1 MAAKHQHAFISDN
14 RTTISKTA
22 NSINEGIN
30 SMVELRAHE
39 QKVLSALEKLGGKAT
54 VEQLVT
60 DYSFPDAAVMRA
72 ALTLQE
78 KSLIKVHAEQQT
90 QIKLT
95 AEGELHAKNG
105 LPERR
110 LIKTV
115 AALGGS
121 ADLNKA
127 AEKAGLGL
135 QFVQIALSWAL
146 RKKWAVYDSQTN
158 TIRTAEKPLHQVV
171 IPEGNDESLLTFL
184 CARLQ
189 TTLSDLTAELQSAV
203 ETLKRRK
210 LLTVELKTRRIL
222 EITSVGKQAVRE
234 SIRHGVKVKLERV
247 TQLTPELIIS
257 GKWRN
262 VKLQKYNIEA
272 PVAKTWA
279 GKKHPY
285 LSFLEEVR
293 AKLVTLGFKEMTG
306 TNVETSFFNFDAL
319 YTPQDHPARE
329 EVGIYFVK
337 DPEFGDVSAY
347 KAAVA
352 NVKATH
358 ENGWT
363 TGSTGWGYKYSLQEA
378 KRLIL
383 RGHGT
388 CLSARTLLSKDLEIP
403 SRYFSIARCYRPE
416 VVDKTHLSEFN
427 QVEGIVVDEKLT
439 LRDLLGVLAKFAIE
453 IAGADKV
460 RFKPDYFPFT
470 EPSVELSAY
479 KEGYGWVE
487 FGGSG
492 IFRPEVTLPLGVKV
506 PVIAWGLGVDR
517 LFMMRAGI
525 DDIRCIFSQDLDWLR
540 RKQVT

>member
-1 MAAKHQHAFISDN
+1 
-14 RTTISKTA
+14 
-22 NSINEGIN
+22 
-30 SMVELRAHE
+30 MVELRAQE
-39 QKVLSALEKLGGKAT
+39 VKLLSMLTEDT
-54 VEQLVT
+54 EVSVEELT
-60 DYSFPDAAVMRA
+60 RKYKIADSAVMRT

-78 KSLIKVHAEQQT
+78 KGLVKIYAKPKTVLKLNEEGKIHAD
-90 QIKLT
+90 
-95 AEGELHAKNG
+95 NG

-110 LIKTV
+110 LLN
-115 AALGGS
+115 ALIELQGK
-121 ADLNKA
+121 ATLNQA
-127 AEKAGLGL
+127 IEKSGLEE
-135 QFVQIALSWAL
+135 QFARIALNWTL
-146 RKKWAVYDSQTN
+146 RKKWAAYNSKKR
-158 TIRTAEKPLHQVV
+158 TIQASSVPKV
-171 IPEGNDESLLTFL
+171 GNDEKLLNSF
-184 CARLQ
+184 RVKEQ
-189 TTLSDLTAELQSAV
+189 VTLKELNRELQDSV
-203 ETLKRRK
+203 VTLKKRQF
-210 LLTVELKTRRIL
+210 LIVEEKTRRTL
-222 EITSVGKQAVRE
+222 QITELGKQAVE
-234 SIRHGVKVKLERV
+234 EGEKAAAKV
-247 TQLTPELIIS
+247 TQLTPELIIT
-257 GKWRN
+257 GKWQT

-272 PVAKTWA
+272 PVAETWP

-285 LSFLEEVR
+285 LRFLEEVR

-306 TNVETSFFNFDAL
+306 TSVETSFFNFDAL

-337 DPEFGDVSAY
+337 DPTFGDVSSYETAL
-347 KAAVA
+347 A

-358 ENGWT
+358 ENGWK
-363 TGSTGWGYKYSLQEA
+363 TGSSGWGYKYSTNEA

-388 CLSARTLLSKDLEIP
+388 CLSARTLLSKDLEVP

-427 QVEGIVVDEKLT
+427 QVEGIVVDESLT

-492 IFRPEVTLPLGVKV
+492 IFRPEVTMPLGVKV

-517 LFMMRAGI
+517 LFMMRADV
-525 DDIRCIFSQDLDWLR
+525 DDIRSIFSQDLEWLR
-540 RKQVT
+540 RKQVV

>member
-1 MAAKHQHAFISDN
+1 
-14 RTTISKTA
+14 
-22 NSINEGIN
+22 
-30 SMVELRAHE
+30 MVELRAAE
-39 QKVLSALEKLGGKAT
+39 FKILSTLAKSHGNVSVEEFARKCKLA
-54 VEQLVT
+54 
-60 DYSFPDAAVMRA
+60 DSAVMRT
-72 ALTLQE
+72 ALTLQDKGFVKIFA
-78 KSLIKVHAEQQT
+78 KSERIL
-90 QIKLT
+90 KLN
-95 AEGELHAKNG
+95 AEGKLHSEYG

-110 LIKTV
+110 LLRALI
-115 AALGGS
+115 ALGG
-121 ADLNKA
+121 KA
-127 AEKAGLGL
+127 TLHQTAQKAGLDER
-135 QFVQIALSWAL
+135 FTRIALSWTL
-146 RKKWAVYDSQTN
+146 RKKWATYDSKTN
-158 TIRTAEKPLHQVV
+158 NLQAATKP
-171 IPEGNDESLLTFL
+171 IEENDE
-184 CARLQ
+184 
-189 TTLSDLTAELQSAV
+189 
-203 ETLKRRK
+203 K
-210 LLTVELKTRRIL
+210 LLSVLRGTEETALSSLKGELEDAVVALKKRQFLIVEERTQRTL
-222 EITSVGKQAVRE
+222 EITELGEQAAQE
-234 SIRHGVKVKLERV
+234 GENTAEEV
-247 TQLTPELIIS
+247 TQLTPELIIT

-262 VKLQKYNIEA
+262 VKLRKYDIQA
-272 PVAKTWA
+272 PVAKTWP

-306 TNVETSFFNFDAL
+306 TSVEASFFNFDAL

-337 DPEFGDVSAY
+337 NPEFGDLSAY
-347 KAAVA
+347 DTAVK
-352 NVKATH
+352 NVKVTH

-363 TGSTGWGYKYSLQEA
+363 TGSSGWGYKYSLQEA

-403 SRYFSIARCYRPE
+403 SQYFSIARCYRPE

-427 QVEGIVVDEKLT
+427 QVEGIIVDESLT
-439 LRDLLGVLAKFAIE
+439 LRDLLGVLSKFALE

-479 KEGYGWVE
+479 KKGYGWIE

-492 IFRPEVTLPLGVKV
+492 IFRPEVTLPLGVKA

-525 DDIRCIFSQDLDWLR
+525 DDIRDIFSQNLDWLR
-540 RKQVT
+540 RKQVA